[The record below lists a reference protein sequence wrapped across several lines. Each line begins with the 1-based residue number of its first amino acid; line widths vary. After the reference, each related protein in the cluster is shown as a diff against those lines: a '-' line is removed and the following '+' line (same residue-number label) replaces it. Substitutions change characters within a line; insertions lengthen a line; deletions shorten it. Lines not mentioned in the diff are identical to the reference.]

1 MTQSTVEAGKVYTEA
16 VQELSNDLATCTQKT
31 IELITQ
37 CDELDKDLAQIQIL
51 SKQIKE
57 VDKGLSR
64 LLSTL

>member
-16 VQELSNDLATCTQKT
+16 VQELSNDLAVCTQKT